1 MREERLNLMKRKVR
15 EEMGRELEIKY
26 DTKFDI
32 ETDEELL
39 ALEAEQVKDQED
51 LPGDDLK
58 VSYNRNFILINSR
71 QLFFKKYL

>member
-1 MREERLNLMKRKVR
+1 LREERLNLMKRKVR